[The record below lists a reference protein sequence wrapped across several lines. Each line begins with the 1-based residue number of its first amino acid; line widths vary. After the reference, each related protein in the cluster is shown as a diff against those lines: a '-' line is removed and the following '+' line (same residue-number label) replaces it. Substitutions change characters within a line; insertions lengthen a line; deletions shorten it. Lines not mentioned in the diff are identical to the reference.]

1 MSDSKTSSS
10 KIVIGFAPTVVHP
23 IPGVH
28 PSDTPSRAGGYNTWV
43 EVSRDFTLDRISEIF
58 DVRLPWLQDLK
69 SEIKEEVVPSQWKE
83 ITVPSSKAG
92 KEYRVVRGMDGKITC
107 SCTGFQYHGKC
118 KHQDMIDNP
127 DAIPA
132 PKKMK
137 KIVIPTGSDTNSE
150 NTNGGTRVIKI
161 SI

>member
-28 PSDTPSRAGGYNTWV
+28 PPNTPSRAGGYNTWV
-43 EVSRDFTLDRISEIF
+43 EVSSDFTLSRISEIF

-69 SEIKEEVVPSQWKE
+69 SKTVEPVTPSQYKE

-92 KEYRVVRGMDGKITC
+92 KEYRVVRDSSGKVMC
-107 SCTGFQYHGKC
+107 SCSGYQYHGKC
-118 KHQDMIDNP
+118 KHQDMIDNR
-127 DAIPA
+127 DAIPT

-137 KIVIPTGSDTNSE
+137 KIVIPTESDTNSG

-161 SI
+161 NL